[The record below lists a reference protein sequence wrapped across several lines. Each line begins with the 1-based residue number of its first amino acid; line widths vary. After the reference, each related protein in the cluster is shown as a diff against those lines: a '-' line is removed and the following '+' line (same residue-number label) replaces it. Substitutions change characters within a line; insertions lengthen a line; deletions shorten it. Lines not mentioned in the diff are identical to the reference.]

1 MELFGVLHTQVYDFI
16 LIFARLSAMIAFAP
30 VFGAT
35 NVPTV
40 AKAAI
45 AFTFAVIFT
54 SILPPLDPSAAVDGW
69 GLVLQLAGEAT
80 IGAAIGF
87 CATFIFE
94 VIIFAGY
101 IIDYMIG
108 FGFINVV
115 DPQSGASVSIFAF
128 FYSFLTLILFLLV
141 DGHHVLIE
149 VMMRSYELIP
159 VFGLSLNEYTLTT
172 LTRMVGSVFYVGFQI
187 AAPIFIIMFTI
198 DFSLGMIS
206 KTIPQVQVLVVGFPI
221 KISVGLIS
229 LGVILKP
236 TVMFLM
242 QLLEH
247 YRENLLW
254 IIKYL
259 GGGSP

>member
-30 VFGAT
+30 VFGAM
-35 NVPTV
+35 NVPMV
-40 AKAAI
+40 VKAST
-45 AFTFAVIFT
+45 AFTFAIIFT
-54 SILPPLDPSAAVDGW
+54 AILPPLSPSPEINGW
-69 GLVLQLAGEAT
+69 GLVLQLAGEAS

-87 CATFIFE
+87 SATFIFE
-94 VIIFAGY
+94 IIIFAGY

-159 VFGLSLNEYTLTT
+159 VFGMNLTEQSLITM
-172 LTRMVGSVFYVGFQI
+172 TRMVSSVFYVGFQI

-206 KTIPQVQVLVVGFPI
+206 KTIPQLHVIVVGFPI
-221 KISVGLIS
+221 KITVGLIG
-229 LGVILKP
+229 LGIILKP
-236 TVMFLM
+236 TVMFIM
-242 QLLEH
+242 QMLEQ